1 MMAEPATTPLSPR
14 RRPVRDWTA
23 RTRSSFLD
31 AQRYSRFVTIMK
43 RALPIAALALIAA
56 VAAYSLQPRQQNRV
70 EMTFESMNEID
81 NDLAMIKPRLT
92 GADNKGNPFVITADR
107 AIQQGRNSRRAKLE
121 NVEADLTLD
130 NSQWLNATARNG
142 LFDGSTEMLAL
153 KDGIAVYSDTG
164 YELHTQTA
172 QVDLRKGLIS
182 GNQSVTGQGPEGNMR
197 ADSFR
202 VNKTTRQIYL
212 AGHVHMTYLKTQ
224 NLRGGVE

>member
-1 MMAEPATTPLSPR
+1 MADTSAPR
-14 RRPVRDWTA
+14 RTPMRDWTA
-23 RTRSSFLD
+23 RTRSSFMD

-56 VAAYSLQPRQQNRV
+56 VVAYSLQPRQQNRV
-70 EMTFESMNEID
+70 EMTFESVNEID

-92 GADNKGNPFVITADR
+92 GADTKGNPFVITADR

-121 NVEADLTLD
+121 NVEADMTLD
-130 NSQWLNATARNG
+130 NGQWLNATARNG
-142 LFDGSTEMLAL
+142 MFDGNSEMLAL
-153 KDGIAVYSDTG
+153 NGGIAVYSDTG

-172 QVDLRKGLIS
+172 QVDLKKGLIS
-182 GNQSVTGQGPEGNMR
+182 GHQTVTGQGPEGNMR

-202 VNKTTRQIYL
+202 VNKETQQIYL
-212 AGHVHMTYLKTQ
+212 SGHVHMTYMRVR